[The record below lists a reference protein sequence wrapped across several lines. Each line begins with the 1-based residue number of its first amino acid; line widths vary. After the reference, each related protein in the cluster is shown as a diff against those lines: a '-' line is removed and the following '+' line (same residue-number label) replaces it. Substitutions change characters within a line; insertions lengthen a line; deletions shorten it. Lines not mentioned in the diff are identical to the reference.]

1 MPLDENTP
9 PGSNVPPPK
18 GGCVPPLLPTSP
30 PDFDAPPF
38 HGPGDP
44 PPLPPTTK
52 RHSVRQLLGILL
64 SLCLALFLADAAVSV
79 MDDSLILIF
88 GVHLLGSA
96 RGIVF
101 VFATLLAILVYCL
114 MGLTPMI
121 PKRLFLP
128 LTLFGLAAQLALLPW
143 LIYFYARLQQ
153 LIWGLSVFQLLFG
166 LSILCWLQGGF
177 KVRWPLVPENRL
189 GTRRFSWVN
198 LSVFLLANV
207 LVLLPALAAY
217 VVFCSALAVD
227 HFSDG
232 FLALRPRGFT
242 VQVRK
247 YVRSD
252 GKTILLAPMAHVGE
266 ADFYRKLS
274 ESFPTNSMI
283 LMEGVTDEKN
293 LLTNKI
299 SYKRMA
305 ASLGL
310 AEQQREFKPPQGQIV
325 QADLDIEEFTT
336 TTIDFLNLIMLI
348 HTRGVSA
355 GNLLKVAQY
364 SPPPDFQEHLLDD
377 LVKKRNRHLLEEINA
392 RLSQSENII
401 VPWGAAHIPEIAK
414 EIQKAG
420 FRLDQSRDYMVIRF
434 RLLSKR
440 SNSAQS
446 TGKPSIRTNSPE

>member
-143 LIYFYARLQQ
+143 LIYFYARLHQ
-153 LIWGLSVFQLLFG
+153 LFWGLSVFQLLFG

-227 HFSDG
+227 HFS
-232 FLALRPRGFT
+232 
-242 VQVRK
+242 
-247 YVRSD
+247 
-252 GKTILLAPMAHVGE
+252 
-266 ADFYRKLS
+266 
-274 ESFPTNSMI
+274 
-283 LMEGVTDEKN
+283 
-293 LLTNKI
+293 
-299 SYKRMA
+299 
-305 ASLGL
+305 
-310 AEQQREFKPPQGQIV
+310 
-325 QADLDIEEFTT
+325 
-336 TTIDFLNLIMLI
+336 
-348 HTRGVSA
+348 
-355 GNLLKVAQY
+355 
-364 SPPPDFQEHLLDD
+364 
-377 LVKKRNRHLLEEINA
+377 
-392 RLSQSENII
+392 
-401 VPWGAAHIPEIAK
+401 
-414 EIQKAG
+414 
-420 FRLDQSRDYMVIRF
+420 
-434 RLLSKR
+434 
-440 SNSAQS
+440 
-446 TGKPSIRTNSPE
+446 